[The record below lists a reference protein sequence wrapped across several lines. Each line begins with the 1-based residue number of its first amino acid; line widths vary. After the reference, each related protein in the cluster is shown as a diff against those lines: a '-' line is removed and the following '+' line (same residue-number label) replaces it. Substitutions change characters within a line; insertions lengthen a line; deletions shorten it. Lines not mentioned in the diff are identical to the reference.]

1 MRKLA
6 LFLSMVLFLGLQTLN
21 AQTKAISGKV
31 VDNYGDPI
39 PGVSIIVKGTTSG
52 TVSRPDGSYLLNVPQ
67 DAEIIVFTFVGM
79 ETKEIMIGDRSSIN
93 VMLAS
98 SAIDVDEVV
107 VTALGISREKKSL
120 GYASQGVSEDDLM
133 AANDVN
139 AIASLSGKVAGL
151 SVSGQNFAGSQNI
164 LIRGASSFS
173 GNNQPLFVVDG
184 VPISNEGFND
194 VETQSGGGGY
204 DYGSMVADLNSYD
217 IANVEVLK
225 GSAASALYGSR
236 GQNGVIMITT
246 KSGRKGKKT
255 FSVDINSGVTIDRVS
270 ILPELQDKYGGGYGG
285 FGSTTI
291 DGVEYQTVSYAV
303 DESWG
308 PKFEGQDVLHW
319 WGIADYEQGLTSAPV
334 TGKWEASKNDVEDF
348 YETGITYQNS
358 INVVSTSEN
367 SALRIGYT
375 NISMEGI
382 VPNSKQNKNT
392 FNINGNTSVLDGFVE
407 LNSNVTFVHTDTKGR
422 PQFGYGDNSQS
433 QKFFQWGQ
441 RQLDMD
447 KLKNY
452 ANPDGTNRTWNR
464 TSASDA
470 TPKYSDNPY
479 WTAYK
484 NYQDDDRTRIFG
496 TVGGKINLTDYLS
509 ASGNVYLDTY
519 TFNARERVA
528 IGSQAQSM
536 FKQVQRQAIETNYEG
551 KLNFQ
556 KRFGDLDVLG
566 FVGGNIRKENYS
578 RFEGETDGGLVID
591 GLYNLN
597 NSANQPILD
606 DYDREKRVNS
616 WFGMASVGYKS
627 FAYLEATYRTDY
639 DSTLPEEHNEYSYAS
654 VSGSVILSQL
664 LKYSWMNN
672 LKVRLNYG
680 ETGNGTDPYQVYN
693 TYEIS
698 DPFQGNP
705 QFTNLDRLK
714 NENLKPELTQEVE
727 FGVEGSFL
735 HNRAGFDFTYYT
747 RDTEN
752 QIVPV
757 EVSGSTGY
765 IEQVINAGL
774 INNRG
779 IELMVYG
786 TPLKVGDFSWELGI
800 NYAKNTNEVKEL
812 PASLG
817 GKLQLASAPFGGAY
831 INSVEGKTF
840 QELYAYD
847 FVYDDNGNKVINSET
862 GFYEMGD
869 LQSMGSVLPDYTAGL
884 KSTFRYK
891 NIDLGVLIDM
901 SKGGKY
907 YSLTNMWSMYS
918 GMAEATATATS
929 NGNTI
934 REDGLVLDG
943 VVDKG
948 NGYEENDMHL
958 SAIDYGEYHYHG
970 YDTPSATSVFD
981 ADYVKLREVT
991 IGYTLPKVV
1000 DVIKSIRV
1008 SAYGRNLAIWGLDNK
1023 GIDPETIVGG
1033 NGNIQGLEGGI
1044 VPGSK
1049 SYGFNVQ
1056 IKF

>member
-907 YSLTNMWSMYS
+907 YSLTNMWSMY
-918 GMAEATATATS
+918 
-929 NGNTI
+929 
-934 REDGLVLDG
+934 RVWPRRLQQ
-943 VVDKG
+943 
-948 NGYEENDMHL
+948 
-958 SAIDYGEYHYHG
+958 
-970 YDTPSATSVFD
+970 
-981 ADYVKLREVT
+981 
-991 IGYTLPKVV
+991 LPQMETRFVRM
-1000 DVIKSIRV
+1000 DLCWMELLIRV
-1008 SAYGRNLAIWGLDNK
+1008 MDMKKMIC
-1023 GIDPETIVGG
+1023 I
-1033 NGNIQGLEGGI
+1033 
-1044 VPGSK
+1044 
-1049 SYGFNVQ
+1049 
-1056 IKF
+1056 